1 MTDDILKAF
10 YMIDGEHILYDL
22 SDGSLSDD
30 DVGSVMGLPIRSAE
44 ALLNRI
50 DGSETITIKKV
61 HVLTNMIQEVKQ

>member
-50 DGSETITIKKV
+50 DGSETITINKV